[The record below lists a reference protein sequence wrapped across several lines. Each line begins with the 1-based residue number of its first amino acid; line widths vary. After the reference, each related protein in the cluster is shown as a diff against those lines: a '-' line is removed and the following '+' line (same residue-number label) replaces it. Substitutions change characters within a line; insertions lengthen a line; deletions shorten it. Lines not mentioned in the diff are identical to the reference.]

1 MITGIHLDYKE
12 LRGISPKAA
21 RRAILQVLKS
31 VDGNVAEAARLLHT
45 TRRTIYKALKKDE
58 IGNLDD
64 CSTAPKVVPNRT
76 AKDIEDKVI
85 EIKRKTRYGPI
96 RIADELLE
104 SYGITL
110 STHTIRNIIRRHKKS
125 LKLRKHKPH
134 KKGPRQFVD
143 WYSAKPF
150 EVVQIDLKH
159 VIDQKALSMEQI
171 NHIRAQDLPLYQWGA
186 LDVNSRF
193 KLIAYSGEKS
203 WTNGLTW
210 FLWVTSW
217 IRSHGYTGEIV
228 YTVDHGEEFGGRSW
242 LKIVE
247 LRKLLSGFGVKL
259 IQNRIKH
266 PEENSQLERSH
277 RTDDDEFYIPR
288 ILDIPD
294 RQTFYKEAL
303 NYIYYYNNVRKHSG
317 IGRITPFK
325 HLSSQMPE
333 IDDRIRIVP
342 PVFLD
347 NISVDLGPW
356 SGYHVLAQNHQLRFV
371 FFLHLFRRER
381 QVALNQSFYFN
392 NLQNNVLGRLCRR
405 KQCPIVRYVWFAA
418 EVAVKTAGATHASV
432 KLIKHYF
439 YMLIPGL

>member
-31 VDGNVAEAARLLHT
+31 VDGNVTEAARLLHT

-58 IGNLDD
+58 TGNLDD
-64 CSTAPKVVPNRT
+64 SSTAPRTIHNRT
-76 AKDIEDKVI
+76 AKEVEGKVI
-85 EIKRKTRYGPI
+85 EIKQKTRYGPI

-104 SYGITL
+104 QHGITL
-110 STHTIRNIIRRHKKS
+110 STHTIRNIVRRHKKS
-125 LKLRKHKPH
+125 LKPRKHKPH

-217 IRSHGYTGEIV
+217 IRSHGITGEIV
-228 YTVDHGEEFGGRSW
+228 YTVDHGEEFGGQSW

-247 LRKLLSGFGVKL
+247 LRKLLSGFGVRL

-317 IGRITPFK
+317 INRQTPFQ
-325 HLSSQMPE
+325 HLYSQMPE

-356 SGYHVLAQNHQLRFV
+356 SGYHVLAQN
-371 FFLHLFRRER
+371 
-381 QVALNQSFYFN
+381 QSYAN
-392 NLQNNVLGRLCRR
+392 
-405 KQCPIVRYVWFAA
+405 IRYYVI
-418 EVAVKTAGATHASV
+418 S
-432 KLIKHYF
+432 
-439 YMLIPGL
+439 

>member
-1 MITGIHLDYKE
+1 MIDGIHLDYKE
-12 LRGISPKAA
+12 LRGISPKAV
-21 RRAILQVLKS
+21 RRAILQILKATG
-31 VDGNVAEAARLLHT
+31 GNVAEAARFLHT

-58 IGNLDD
+58 LGNLDD
-64 CSTAPKVVPNRT
+64 SSTAPKSVPNRT

-85 EIKRKTRYGPI
+85 EIKKKTSYGPI

-104 SYGITL
+104 QHGITL

-125 LKLRKHKPH
+125 LKLKQHKPH

-143 WYSAKPF
+143 WYNAKPF
-150 EVVQIDLKH
+150 EIVQIDLKH
-159 VIDQKALSMEQI
+159 IVDQKALSMEQI
-171 NHIRAQDLPLYQWGA
+171 NHIHAQDLPLYQWGA

-203 WTNGLTW
+203 WINGLTW

-217 IRSHGYTGEIV
+217 IRSHGVTGEIV
-228 YTVDHGEEFGGRSW
+228 YTVDHGEEFGGKSW

-247 LRKLLSGFGVKL
+247 LRKLLSGFGVRL

-333 IDDRIRIVP
+333 IDARIRIVP
-342 PVFLD
+342 PLFLD

-356 SGYHVLAQNHQLRFV
+356 SGYHVLAQNPNYG
-371 FFLHLFRRER
+371 ER
-381 QVALNQSFYFN
+381 P
-392 NLQNNVLGRLCRR
+392 RT
-405 KQCPIVRYVWFAA
+405 CPSEA
-418 EVAVKTAGATHASV
+418 
-432 KLIKHYF
+432 
-439 YMLIPGL
+439 

>member
-12 LRGISPKAA
+12 LRGISPKAG

-31 VDGNVAEAARLLHT
+31 VDGNVAECARLLHT
-45 TRRTIYKALKKDE
+45 TRRTIYKALKKDGE
-58 IGNLDD
+58 GDLND
-64 CSTAPKVVPNRT
+64 CSTAPKHVPNRT
-76 AKDIEDKVI
+76 AAAIEDKVI
-85 EIKRKTRYGPI
+85 EIKQKTHYGPI

-104 SYGITL
+104 QHGIIL
-110 STHTIRNIIRRHKKS
+110 STHTIRNIVRRYKKS
-125 LKLRKHKPH
+125 LKLKKHKPH
-134 KKGPRQFVD
+134 KAGVRQFVD
-143 WYSAKPF
+143 WYTAKPF

-159 VIDQKALSMEQI
+159 VIDQKALNMEQI
-171 NHIRAQDLPLYQWGA
+171 NHIRMNDLPLYQWGA

-193 KLIAYSGEKS
+193 KLIAYSQEKS

-217 IRSHGYTGEIV
+217 IRSHGVTGEIV
-228 YTVDHGEEFGGRSW
+228 YTVDHGEEFGGKSW

-247 LRKLLSGFGVKL
+247 LRKLLSGFNCRL

-288 ILDIPD
+288 ILAIPD

-317 IGRITPFK
+317 IGRKTPFQQ
-325 HLSSQMPE
+325 LSSQMPN
-333 IDDRIRIVP
+333 IDARIRIVP
-342 PVFLD
+342 PIFLD

-356 SGYHVLAQNHQLRFV
+356 SGYHLLAQNR
-371 FFLHLFRRER
+371 
-381 QVALNQSFYFN
+381 
-392 NLQNNVLGRLCRR
+392 G
-405 KQCPIVRYVWFAA
+405 
-418 EVAVKTAGATHASV
+418 
-432 KLIKHYF
+432 LIW
-439 YMLIPGL
+439 INI

>member
-1 MITGIHLDYKE
+1 MITGIHLDYRE

-31 VDGNVAEAARLLHT
+31 TDGNVAETARLLHT
-45 TRRTIYKALKKDE
+45 TRRTIYKALGKEKTGDL
-58 IGNLDD
+58 GDS
-64 CSTAPKVVPNRT
+64 STAPKTIPNRT
-76 AKDIEDKVI
+76 ALDIEDKVI
-85 EIKRKTRYGPI
+85 EIKKKTRYGPI

-104 SYGITL
+104 QHGITL
-110 STHTIRNIIRRHKKS
+110 STHTIRNILRRYKKS
-125 LKLRKHKPH
+125 LKLKVHKPH

-143 WYSAKPF
+143 WYKAKPF

-159 VIDQKALSMEQI
+159 IIDQKALSIKQI
-171 NHIRAQDLPLYQWGA
+171 DHIRAQDLPLYQWGA

-193 KLIAYSGEKS
+193 KLIAYSKEKT

-217 IRSHGYTGEIV
+217 IRSHGVTADIV
-228 YTVDHGEEFGGRSW
+228 YTVDHGEEFGGKSW

-247 LRKLLSGFGVKL
+247 LRKLLFGFGVRL

-266 PEENSQLERSH
+266 PEENSHLERSH

-288 ILDIPD
+288 VHTIQDK
-294 RQTFYKEAL
+294 QTFYKEAL

-317 IGRITPFK
+317 IGRITPFQ
-325 HLSSQMPE
+325 HLLKQMPE

-356 SGYHVLAQNHQLRFV
+356 SGYHVLAQNRKNVIMQKDYGN
-371 FFLHLFRRER
+371 FLFP
-381 QVALNQSFYFN
+381 F
-392 NLQNNVLGRLCRR
+392 
-405 KQCPIVRYVWFAA
+405 I
-418 EVAVKTAGATHASV
+418 
-432 KLIKHYF
+432 
-439 YMLIPGL
+439 

>member
-1 MITGIHLDYKE
+1 MIDGIHLDYKE
-12 LRGISPKAA
+12 LRGISPKAV
-21 RRAILQVLKS
+21 RRAILQILKATG
-31 VDGNVAEAARLLHT
+31 GNVAEAARFLHT

-58 IGNLDD
+58 LGNLDD
-64 CSTAPKVVPNRT
+64 SSTAPKSVPNRT

-85 EIKRKTRYGPI
+85 EIKKKTSYGPI

-104 SYGITL
+104 QHGITL

-125 LKLRKHKPH
+125 LKLKQHKPH

-143 WYSAKPF
+143 WYNAKPF
-150 EVVQIDLKH
+150 EIVQIDLKH
-159 VIDQKALSMEQI
+159 IVDQKALSMEQI
-171 NHIRAQDLPLYQWGA
+171 NHIHAQDLPLYQWGA

-203 WTNGLTW
+203 WINGLTW

-217 IRSHGYTGEIV
+217 IRSHGVTGEIV
-228 YTVDHGEEFGGRSW
+228 YTVDHGEEFGGKSW

-247 LRKLLSGFGVKL
+247 LRKLLSGFGVRL

-333 IDDRIRIVP
+333 IDARIRIVP
-342 PVFLD
+342 PLFLD

-356 SGYHVLAQNHQLRFV
+356 SGYHVLAQNR
-371 FFLHLFRRER
+371 
-381 QVALNQSFYFN
+381 
-392 NLQNNVLGRLCRR
+392 
-405 KQCPIVRYVWFAA
+405 
-418 EVAVKTAGATHASV
+418 V
-432 KLIKHYF
+432 KLQDIGYTQIF
-439 YMLIPGL
+439 TFSLNLSYGVFPFSAE

>member
-31 VDGNVAEAARLLHT
+31 VGGNVAECARLMHT
-45 TRRTIYKALKKDE
+45 TRRTIYKALQKDKT
-58 IGNLDD
+58 GNLNDYT
-64 CSTAPKVVPNRT
+64 TAPKSVPNRT
-76 AKDIEDKVI
+76 AVDIEDKVV

-96 RIADELLE
+96 RIADELFE
-104 SYGITL
+104 QHKITL
-110 STHTIRNIIRRHKKS
+110 SIHTIRNILRRYKKS
-125 LKLRKHKPH
+125 LKLKKHKPH
-134 KKGPRQFVD
+134 KKGVREFVD

-171 NHIRAQDLPLYQWGA
+171 NHIHMHDLPLYQWGA

-193 KLIAYSGEKS
+193 KLIAYSQEKT

-217 IRSHGYTGEIV
+217 IRSHGVTCKIV
-228 YTVDHGEEFGGRSW
+228 YTVDHGEEFGGKSW
-242 LKIVE
+242 LKIIE
-247 LRKLLSGFGVKL
+247 LRKLLSGFGCRL

-288 ILDIPD
+288 ILAIPN

-317 IGRITPFK
+317 IKRLTPFQ

-333 IDDRIRIVP
+333 LDARIRIVP
-342 PVFLD
+342 PIFLD

-356 SGYHVLAQNHQLRFV
+356 SGYHLLAQN
-371 FFLHLFRRER
+371 
-381 QVALNQSFYFN
+381 
-392 NLQNNVLGRLCRR
+392 
-405 KQCPIVRYVWFAA
+405 PIC
-418 EVAVKTAGATHASV
+418 
-432 KLIKHYF
+432 I
-439 YMLIPGL
+439 